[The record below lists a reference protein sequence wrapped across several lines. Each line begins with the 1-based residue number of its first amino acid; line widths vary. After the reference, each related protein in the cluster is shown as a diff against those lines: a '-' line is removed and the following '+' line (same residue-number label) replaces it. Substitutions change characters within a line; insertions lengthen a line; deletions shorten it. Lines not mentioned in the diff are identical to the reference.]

1 MVVQVIES
9 RYTVDYD
16 ILTTHLISIFESRPF
31 EIIVCAPPERRM
43 IGMLLTRASQL
54 PDEGEKW
61 KVNVPWELTRVSQHN
76 FLSLFHSRSVY

>member
-16 ILTTHLISIFESRPF
+16 VLAAHLKSIFEPRPF
-31 EIIVCAPPERRM
+31 EII
-43 IGMLLTRASQL
+43 L

-61 KVNVPWELTRVSQHN
+61 KVKVPRELTRDELLDLQEK
-76 FLSLFHSRSVY
+76 FKQALTGT